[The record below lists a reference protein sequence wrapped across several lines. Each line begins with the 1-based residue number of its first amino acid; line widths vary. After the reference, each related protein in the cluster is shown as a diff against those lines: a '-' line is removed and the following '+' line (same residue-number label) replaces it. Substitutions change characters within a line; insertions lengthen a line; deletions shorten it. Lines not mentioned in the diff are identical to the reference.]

1 MGFNKKYLPP
11 ITEMKKARDS
21 YESDSKF
28 LKDFIGKYDCLIGS
42 KESLD
47 YLNELEEKEK
57 CQKSQNY

>member
-1 MGFNKKYLPP
+1 
-11 ITEMKKARDS
+11 MKKARDS
-21 YESDSKF
+21 YGSDSKF

-47 YLNELEEKEK
+47 YLNELEEREK

>member
-11 ITEMKKARDS
+11 VEEMKKTRDS
-21 YESDSKF
+21 YGSDFEYLQDS
-28 LKDFIGKYDCLIGS
+28 IGKYDCLIGS

-47 YLNELEEKEK
+47 YLNELEEREK